1 MAKYLF
7 KASLS
12 PEGAKGVIKDGGSAR
27 RAATTKMVESVGGKM
42 EAFYFAFGETDAYL
56 IVDAP
61 DNVAAAAIAMTV
73 SASGSVATETVV
85 LITPEEVDRAV
96 KMKVAF
102 TRRGP
107 EREGSLRLLHD
118 ERLHGVS
125 DRTRGV
131 EEFALRQTYSLVVDV
146 GPRAHRD
153 PFRCWIAVKVNRQV
167 SVDEQPTRG
176 QHPTQSVPEVRHRGD
191 ALQRRGLFPGD
202 ERHGESHPHRR
213 WARLVEVALHEPGL
227 DRPSVKPLPPRSRA
241 SRRERSPQV
250 AGADPGADAPGR
262 GCRRHGCA
270 ALKRAPLPLLRPP

>member
-1 MAKYLF
+1 SRSRQWAKVGRLRRPPAMGNNHAIRSNGLLPIAHCPLLPRRVYLPTPTSMEVAMAKYLF

-102 TRRGP
+102 TP
-107 EREGSLRLLHD
+107 
-118 ERLHGVS
+118 
-125 DRTRGV
+125 
-131 EEFALRQTYSLVVDV
+131 
-146 GPRAHRD
+146 
-153 PFRCWIAVKVNRQV
+153 
-167 SVDEQPTRG
+167 
-176 QHPTQSVPEVRHRGD
+176 
-191 ALQRRGLFPGD
+191 
-202 ERHGESHPHRR
+202 
-213 WARLVEVALHEPGL
+213 
-227 DRPSVKPLPPRSRA
+227 
-241 SRRERSPQV
+241 
-250 AGADPGADAPGR
+250 PGA
-262 GCRRHGCA
+262 
-270 ALKRAPLPLLRPP
+270 

>member
-102 TRRGP
+102 TP
-107 EREGSLRLLHD
+107 
-118 ERLHGVS
+118 
-125 DRTRGV
+125 
-131 EEFALRQTYSLVVDV
+131 
-146 GPRAHRD
+146 
-153 PFRCWIAVKVNRQV
+153 
-167 SVDEQPTRG
+167 
-176 QHPTQSVPEVRHRGD
+176 
-191 ALQRRGLFPGD
+191 
-202 ERHGESHPHRR
+202 
-213 WARLVEVALHEPGL
+213 
-227 DRPSVKPLPPRSRA
+227 
-241 SRRERSPQV
+241 
-250 AGADPGADAPGR
+250 PGA
-262 GCRRHGCA
+262 
-270 ALKRAPLPLLRPP
+270 